1 MRVVIAG
8 GHGKIALRL
17 ARQLAGRRDAAIG
30 LVRNPEH
37 AADVREAGA
46 EPILVD
52 LEGTS
57 AGALAEHLAG
67 ADAVVFAAGAGPG
80 SGAERKASVD
90 RDAAILLADAARLAG
105 VRRYLMV
112 SADGV
117 DREPPPGTDD
127 VFAAY
132 LRAKREA
139 DAHLSQRD
147 DLAWTILRPGRLT
160 DEPGLGRIELG
171 RDGGGESTRDDVAWA
186 LCALLDEPDTAGLTL
201 SMRSGGLPIAQAVA
215 GAADRTNN
223 GMASGRRTDLSGTE
237 VSWGDERVPPYQD
250 GP

>member
-17 ARQLAGRRDAAIG
+17 ERQLAGRRDAVVG
-30 LVRNPEH
+30 LVRNPAH

-46 EPILVD
+46 EPVVVD
-52 LEGTS
+52 LEDTS
-57 AGALAEHLAG
+57 AGALAERLSG

-80 SGAERKASVD
+80 SGVARKATVD

-112 SADGV
+112 SAAGV
-117 DREPPPGTDD
+117 DREPPPGTDE

-139 DAHLSQRD
+139 DEQLSQRD

-160 DEPGLGRIELG
+160 DEPGLGRVDLG
-171 RDGGGESTRDDVAWA
+171 PDVGGESTRDDVAWV
-186 LCALLDEPDTAGLTL
+186 LCALLDEPDTAGLIL
-201 SMRSGGLPIAQAVA
+201 PMRSGGLPIAQAVSVVA
-215 GAADRTNN
+215 HQ
-223 GMASGRRTDLSGTE
+223 SS
-237 VSWGDERVPPYQD
+237 
-250 GP
+250 